1 MGIARSDVR
10 TLAWALAAIAGL
22 ALVYEF
28 VLHLSNATTIAV
40 SFLLVVLVAAT
51 NAPVWVAAIVSVVAT
66 LTFNFLFIPPVR
78 TFNVADSQNWVGLA
92 AFLAVSLVASSLSAT
107 ARAKAALATERAR
120 GVEERKSA
128 EVARQGEALKS
139 ALLASL
145 AHDLKTPLTAMKVAA
160 GNLRAEWLTEEQ
172 RREQADIVL
181 SEVSR
186 LTQLFEH
193 ILDMARIE
201 AGAVPISR
209 EWVPVGEILA
219 AARTQAGPALREH
232 VVEIEDSP
240 PDMVQVDPRLTSAA
254 LAHLLNN
261 AARYSPRGSRITI
274 SAGLTG
280 EGLRLSVRDRGPGI
294 PPVDLPHVFDR
305 FYRGASAA
313 NTAGT
318 GMGLAIARG
327 LLAAERGRLWAENC
341 PDGGA
346 QFTMIIPAET
356 RTAVADLS

>member
-1 MGIARSDVR
+1 MSAIRADLR
-10 TLAWALAAIAGL
+10 TLAFALTALAAL
-22 ALVYEF
+22 TALD
-28 VLHLSNATTIAV
+28 VLLLRAANAATVAI
-40 SFLLVVLVAAT
+40 SFLLIVLLAAGRARFWVAGLVSVAAT
-51 NAPVWVAAIVSVVAT
+51 LV
-66 LTFNFLFIPPVR
+66 FNFFFIPPVG
-78 TFNVADSQNWVGLA
+78 TWTVADPQNWIALF
-92 AFLAVSLVASSLSAT
+92 AFLGVSLVVSSLSAT

-145 AHDLKTPLTAMKVAA
+145 AHDLKTPLTAVKVAA

-209 EWVPVGEILA
+209 EWVPVGEILE
-219 AARTQAGPALREH
+219 AARAQAGPALREH

-240 PDMVQVDPRLTSAA
+240 PDLVQVDPRLTSAA

-305 FYRGASAA
+305 FYRGAAAA

-346 QFTMIIPAET
+346 RFTMIIPAET
-356 RTAVADLS
+356 RTAMAQLS